1 MTDDDPREML
11 RTAMTQPRSACC
23 VCFRSFPEIGQRKC
37 PGCLGRLVPN
47 NTVTKHPTPTP
58 SQLPTNDTVGR
69 YEVSDTVDANDADK
83 QAWHRAA
90 AKAASEGLPE
100 IGVGRRAYTGL
111 PPLKWPGPEVT
122 EIPRTP
128 ATRHTRHRVTARPEV
143 RRAFRT
149 PPANIGQSP
158 AKPGSAGSD
167 QPSPTTP
174 ANPTGRSPNT
184 TVTTTLPQ
192 LRGPILRGGFRSLQP
207 VTIRDPTRRKYLP
220 PENTDRENSSISAN
234 WQTHPAKLG
243 VRNG

>member
-90 AKAASEGLPE
+90 AKAASGTAGNRCRPWRIYRIAAPE
-100 IGVGRRAYTGL
+100 MA
-111 PPLKWPGPEVT
+111 GPEVT

-128 ATRHTRHRVTARPEV
+128 ATRHTRHRVIARPEV
-143 RRAFRT
+143 RRSFRR
-149 PPANIGQSP
+149 PPANTGQSP
-158 AKPGSAGSD
+158 ANTGSAESD
-167 QPSPTTP
+167 HPSRTTP
-174 ANPTGRSPNT
+174 ANPAGRSPNT
-184 TVTTTLPQ
+184 TVTAASSQ
-192 LRGPILRGGFRSLQP
+192 LRGGGAFYR
-207 VTIRDPTRRKYLP
+207 
-220 PENTDRENSSISAN
+220 
-234 WQTHPAKLG
+234 
-243 VRNG
+243 